1 MKVISAIVFLICS
14 LITGCASPLR
24 TSVDASKYDTMSCV
38 ELNVAMGTVASEISQ
53 TAIARG
59 KVANTNIPT
68 WLWGGQRV
76 ASTVAARESAK
87 IERLQQQEE
96 AIAAARSRKC

>member
-1 MKVISAIVFLICS
+1 MKVVSAIVLMICG
-14 LITGCASPLR
+14 LMTGCASPLR
-24 TSVDASKYDTMSCV
+24 ASVEAAKYDTMSCV

-59 KVANTNIPT
+59 KVAHAKIPT

-76 ASTVAARESAK
+76 ASTVAASEGAK
-87 IERLQQQEE
+87 IERLQQQQA